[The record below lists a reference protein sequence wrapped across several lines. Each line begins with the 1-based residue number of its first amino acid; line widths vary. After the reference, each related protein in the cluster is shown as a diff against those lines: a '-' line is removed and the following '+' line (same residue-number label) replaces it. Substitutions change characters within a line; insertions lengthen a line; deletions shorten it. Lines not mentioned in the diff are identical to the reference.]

1 MVGGGAG
8 VLWTGLLVY
17 DQDQTWALG
26 GLGLSRGEMR
36 KSQIFERPPTPF
48 PCVLLSPVVFIL
60 LVFNLYCF
68 IGF

>member
-1 MVGGGAG
+1 MVGGGTRFP
-8 VLWTGLLVY
+8 WTGFLVY

-26 GLGLSRGEMR
+26 GHGLSRGEMR
-36 KSQIFERPPTPF
+36 KVKSLSAPLF
-48 PCVLLSPVVFIL
+48 PCVLLSSIVFIL